1 MPVGIA
7 TQLTLLRMVLA
18 PVILFLIVWGQGS
31 AEWYWLAAALLV
43 IAAATDWLDG
53 FVARRRN
60 TVSAVGATLDLVA
73 DKVLVAVVLIALVQ
87 VGLLPGWWAAVVVSR
102 EMAVTGLR
110 VQAAEKGVAI
120 PAGRAGKLKTGVTF
134 IALIVL
140 ILWRSV
146 VGDTLLWVTDIL
158 LWLALILTVYSGA
171 EYVYTGIRKIREL
184 EGAPPANTQTQ
195 STAEEVRL
203 K

>member
-7 TQLTLLRMVLA
+7 TQLTLLRIALA
-18 PVILFLIVWGQGS
+18 PIIMYLVIWGEGTP
-31 AEWYWLAAALLV
+31 EWYWLAAALL
-43 IAAATDWLDG
+43 AAGAATDWLDG

-60 TVSAVGATLDLVA
+60 TVSAVGASLDLVA

-87 VGLLPGWWAAVVVSR
+87 VGLLPGWWAAVVISR

-110 VQAAEKGVAI
+110 AQAAAKGISI
-120 PAGRAGKLKTGVTF
+120 PAGRAGKLKTGFTF
-134 IALIVL
+134 IALVALLVWQSIV
-140 ILWRSV
+140 S
-146 VGDTLLWVTDIL
+146 DIL

-171 EYVYTGIRKIREL
+171 EYLYSGIRQMREA
-184 EGAPPANTQTQ
+184 GNAQAAHAPTQTAQ
-195 STAEEVRL
+195 KGVHV

>member
-18 PVILFLIVWGQGS
+18 PVILYLIVWGEGS

-60 TVSAVGATLDLVA
+60 TVSAVGASLDLVA

-110 VQAAEKGVAI
+110 VQAAEKGVSI
-120 PAGRAGKLKTGVTF
+120 PAGRAGKLKTGITF

-140 ILWRSV
+140 ILWRSI
-146 VGDTLLWVTDIL
+146 VGDSLLWVTDIL

-171 EYVYTGIRKIREL
+171 EYVYTGIRKIREV
-184 EGAPPANTQTQ
+184 ESTQSANPESQ
-195 STAEEVRL
+195 STAKEVRV

>member
-18 PVILFLIVWGQGS
+18 PVILFLIVWGEGS

-87 VGLLPGWWAAVVVSR
+87 VGLLLGWWAAVVVSR

-110 VQAAEKGVAI
+110 VQAAEKGVSI

-134 IALIVL
+134 VALVVL
-140 ILWRSV
+140 ILWRSL

-158 LWLALILTVYSGA
+158 LWLALILTLYSGA
-171 EYVYTGIRKIREL
+171 EYVYTGIRKIRDVENAQSASP
-184 EGAPPANTQTQ
+184 ESQ
-195 STAEEVRL
+195 STAKEVRV